1 VPTLALAVKAS
12 VDTPENYR
20 SDVVVEHMIYTTSH
34 IQRLKQLLLL
44 TMAIMLVSMGW
55 YIYQYQKDGQGAK
68 VTRPVAQPVQN
79 DSDVFVANVSL
90 TEMSNDRI
98 LWTLDA
104 KEARIY
110 AQRKET
116 VLHGV
121 SVDFYDQAGQK
132 STHLISDQGMKDD
145 STGNIIARG
154 NVEATSFKEGIV
166 LRTDELMYDAAK
178 NMIVSNEHVEI
189 EQGGLITS
197 GDGLESDL
205 SLSNARILKNV
216 KTSFKTE

>member
-1 VPTLALAVKAS
+1 
-12 VDTPENYR
+12 
-20 SDVVVEHMIYTTSH
+20 MIYTTTH
-34 IQRLKQLLLL
+34 IQRLKQLLVL
-44 TMAIMLVSMGW
+44 TMAVMLVSMGW
-55 YIYQYQKDGQGAK
+55 YIYQYQKEGAGAK
-68 VTRPVAQPVQN
+68 GTRPAPQPIQN

-98 LWTLDA
+98 LWTLEA

-116 VLHGV
+116 VLNGV
-121 SVDFYDQAGQK
+121 MVDFYDQTGEK
-132 STHLISDQGMKDD
+132 STHLISDQGVKDD

-154 NVEATSFKEGIV
+154 NVEATSFKEGVV
-166 LRTDELMYDAAK
+166 LRTEELMYDAAK
-178 NMIVSNEHVEI
+178 NMIVSTTHVEI

-205 SLSNARILKNV
+205 SLSHAKILKNV